1 MRKALKKY
9 QFCSAYRVSR
19 ASHPLM
25 SVSRLL
31 HYQCEGARR
40 QAHSLLVEICHMAH
54 PTKKARKGV
63 MKLVF
68 CTVYR
73 HWRTGKLMRASDYGY
88 KAWPFKVRVPVV

>member
-1 MRKALKKY
+1 
-9 QFCSAYRVSR
+9 
-19 ASHPLM
+19 M
-25 SVSRLL
+25 SVSRLH
-31 HYQCEGARR
+31 HYEFDGERC
-40 QAHSLLVEICHMAH
+40 QAHSSLVEICHMAH

>member
-1 MRKALKKY
+1 
-9 QFCSAYRVSR
+9 
-19 ASHPLM
+19 
-25 SVSRLL
+25 
-31 HYQCEGARR
+31 
-40 QAHSLLVEICHMAH
+40 MAH

-88 KAWPFKVRVPVV
+88 KAWPFKVGVPVV